1 VGLDLQLEYWDQ
13 VGPTKSFAH
22 PVNVERLGSRLE
34 PTSRI
39 LDFGCGYGRALGILR
54 QHGYENL
61 VGFDPAPSMIAGAR
75 ARHPMIEF
83 HVLSDFRSIPLP
95 NASVDAALVLAVLTC
110 IPNNDAQRAIINEI
124 TRVLRPGG
132 LLYISDMWLQ
142 SDVRN
147 VERYERDAAKYGIY
161 GVFDLTEG
169 VTVRHHD
176 RKWIEALLEQYKGI
190 ALDEIA
196 IQTMNGHAASGFQW
210 FGTASKIEGAKKAVA
225 VSI

>member
-1 VGLDLQLEYWDQ
+1 MGLDLQLEYWDQ

-22 PVNVERLGSRLE
+22 PVNVARLGSWLQ

-54 QHGYENL
+54 EHGYKDL
-61 VGFDPAPSMIAGAR
+61 IGFDPAPSMVAAAR
-75 ARHPMIEF
+75 VRHPMIEF
-83 HVLSDFRSIPLP
+83 QVLRDFRSIPLP
-95 NASVDAALVLAVLTC
+95 DASVDAALVFAVLTC
-110 IPNNDAQRAIINEI
+110 IPGNDAQRAIINEI

-142 SDVRN
+142 SDTRN
-147 VERYERDAAKYGIY
+147 VERYVRDATKYGIY
-161 GVFDLTEG
+161 GIFDLTEG

-176 RKWIEALLEQYKGI
+176 RQWIEALLEEYKGM

-210 FGTASKIEGAKKAVA
+210 FGTVSKINRRQKGC
-225 VSI
+225 